1 MIFKISAIILFLA
14 FYAVYFIKL
23 LSQRKRGIK
32 TNQLGCSTESSRAF
46 YTEQVVKT
54 ATIAIAASELVNI
67 LLDVYSFS
75 PTVRAAGL
83 AVAALGDL
91 IFALAVYT
99 MRDSWRAGIAEND
112 RTELVS
118 DGIYRFSRNPAFLG
132 FDLCYIGIL
141 MAFFSLPLLV
151 FTLAAITALHFQILL
166 EESYLAGVFEEEY
179 ARYKAATAR
188 YFGIKAARR

>member
-1 MIFKISAIILFLA
+1 MIFRISAMALFLI
-14 FYAVYFIKL
+14 FYAVYFGKL
-23 LSQRKRGIK
+23 LSQRKRGIN
-32 TNQLGCSTESSRAF
+32 TSQLGCSKDNRAF

-54 ATIAIAASELVNI
+54 ATMAIAASELVNI

-75 PTVRAAGL
+75 ARVRIVGL

-112 RTELVS
+112 SREFIS

-141 MAFFSLPLLV
+141 MAFFSLPLLA
-151 FTLAAITALHFQILL
+151 FTVAAVTALHFQILL
-166 EESYLAGVFEEEY
+166 EEGYLEGVFGEEY
-179 ARYKAATAR
+179 LRYKEKTAR
-188 YFGIKAARR
+188 YFGIKSAK